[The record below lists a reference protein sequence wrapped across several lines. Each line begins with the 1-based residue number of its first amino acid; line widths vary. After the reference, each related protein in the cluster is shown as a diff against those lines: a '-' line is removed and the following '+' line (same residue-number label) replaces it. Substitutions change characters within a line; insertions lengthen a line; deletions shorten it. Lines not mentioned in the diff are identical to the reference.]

1 MSSSSSKSRSSSRKS
16 SSSVSKRKS
25 NGTRKIKK
33 RVRIYSPKN
42 ETRLYSLGSEEK
54 RLKQS
59 SPPKNGIPC
68 GTGRFP
74 CKYRGVIFENIDE
87 WKDYDENLKTKNKS
101 IGKSSVSLHRRSIMR
116 SLSKQGKSAKIIP
129 QEWRLY
135 DTQTGDVYD
144 MRDVDPNLTTYKG

>member
-16 SSSVSKRKS
+16 SSSVSKRRS

-54 RLKQS
+54 RLKQG
-59 SPPKNGIPC
+59 SPPKNVIPC

-87 WKDYDENLKTKNKS
+87 WNDYDENLKTKNKS
-101 IGKSSVSLHRRSIMR
+101 IGKNSASLHRKSVMR
-116 SLSKQGKSAKIIP
+116 SLSKQGKSAKRIP

-135 DTQTGDVYD
+135 DTQTGDIYD
-144 MRDVDPNLTTYKG
+144 MRDLDPNLSTYKP

>member
-1 MSSSSSKSRSSSRKS
+1 MSSSSSKSRSSSKKS
-16 SSSVSKRKS
+16 SSSASKRSS

-54 RLKQS
+54 IFKKG

-87 WKDYDENLKTKNKS
+87 WNDYDENLKTKNKS
-101 IGKSSVSLHRRSIMR
+101 IGKRSVSLHKRSVMR
-116 SLSKQGKSAKIIP
+116 TLSKKGKLAKIIP
-129 QEWRLY
+129 EEWRLY
-135 DTQTGDVYD
+135 DTQTGDIYD
-144 MRDVDPNLTTYKG
+144 MRELDPKLSTYKP